1 MPTKRTSTKARG
13 GEAERAAELVTF
25 LRGGEASSSEV
36 HDAFWELDRL
46 PSGVV
51 LDALAPWTGP
61 APSLDPL
68 DDERRRAL
76 GLPQRPLALT
86 VLEVAADADVL
97 MLGDVAEEQLR
108 VAGREWDGQDLDAFE
123 RLDGERD
130 DSFAGSLRRVSLAG
144 PGGAA
149 RFDVVLVADGAG
161 TVFRA
166 GTLEVVGHVAEG
178 AVEVRDTRT
187 REAIAAALAGGAVA
201 TEAPPEGEVD
211 ASAEP
216 EAAEPEAEADAP
228 PPKKRRAST
237 RAPAKKSTRAPA
249 KASTRAPAKKKKRT
263 AKS

>member
-25 LRGGEASSSEV
+25 LRAGEASSSEV

-68 DDERRRAL
+68 DDDRRRAL
-76 GLPQRPLALT
+76 GLPARPLALT
-86 VLEVAADADVL
+86 VLEVAEDADVL

-108 VAGREWDGQDLDAFE
+108 VAGREWDGQDLDPFE

-130 DSFAGSLRRVSLAG
+130 DSFAGSLRRVVLAG
-144 PGGAA
+144 PGRAA
-149 RFDVVLVADGAG
+149 MFDVLLVAEGAG

-166 GTLEVVGHVAEG
+166 GTRQVVGHVAEG

-187 REAIAAALAGGAVA
+187 REAIAAALAGGVVA
-201 TEAPPEGEVD
+201 AAAEVAADAP
-211 ASAEP
+211 AEP
-216 EAAEPEAEADAP
+216 EAGASPEVEADAA
-228 PPKKRRAST
+228 PPKKRRA
-237 RAPAKKSTRAPA
+237 RAPAKT
-249 KASTRAPAKKKKRT
+249 STRAPAKKKRA